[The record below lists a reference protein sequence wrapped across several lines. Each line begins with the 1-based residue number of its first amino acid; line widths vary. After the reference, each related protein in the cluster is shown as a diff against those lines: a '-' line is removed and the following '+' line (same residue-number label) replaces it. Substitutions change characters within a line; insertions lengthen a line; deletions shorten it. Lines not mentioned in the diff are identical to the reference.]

1 MNASESPFIKRPLSD
16 AEVQQRRKL
25 LEHYLDEQDQL
36 ESTIEDHKGQIK
48 KTKATL
54 ARVAATV
61 SITRTEIKTRTVLE
75 PRPPEPP
82 RQQNMYDEPTELP
95 GTAVFTPS
103 NLRGPIGR
111 EAQASVDLDRGEAGT
126 VAVDPTPRCSAC
138 DATALDGVTLGAF
151 GKELL
156 CTGGTGCSAQAATDA
171 DETDGDD
178 DDQAPTTPRMPPP
191 SAEPTLV
198 ADKFEVLYPP
208 ATNAWKLHQELS
220 FLLPGGELPTRE
232 QVDQWHPQSGIFNA
246 IAHWA
251 RVEAAHLE
259 SQQRAAR
266 GVPPIGGLTVPQRLP
281 MPEKLVEA
289 IAERTGKAPTKPTAK
304 GRKPRKGKDAT

>member
-1 MNASESPFIKRPLSD
+1 MNASDSPFIKRALSD

-36 ESTIEDHKGQIK
+36 ESTIEDYKGQIK

-54 ARVAATV
+54 ARVASTV
-61 SITRTEIKTRTVLE
+61 ICTRTEIKTRTVLE

-103 NLRGPIGR
+103 NLKVAATVINGGPLGR
-111 EAQASVDLDRGEAGT
+111 EDEAG
-126 VAVDPTPRCSAC
+126 AAPPECSVC
-138 DATALDGVTLGAF
+138 NKTAADGVTLGAF
-151 GKELL
+151 GKESL
-156 CTGGTGCSAQAATDA
+156 CTGGTGCSAPAADGE
-171 DETDGDD
+171 DEDEG
-178 DDQAPTTPRMPPP
+178 PPTPR
-191 SAEPTLV
+191 AEVTLA

-208 ATNAWKLHQELS
+208 ATNAWKLHVELS
-220 FLLPGGELPTRE
+220 HLLPAGELPTRE
-232 QVDQWHPQSGIFNA
+232 QVDAWHPASGIFNA

-251 RVEAAHLE
+251 RVERAHLE
-259 SQQRAAR
+259 SQQRALR
-266 GVPPIGGLTVPQRLP
+266 GQPALGGLTVPTRLP

-289 IAERTGKAPTKPTAK
+289 IAERTGKPATKPTTK
-304 GRKPRKGKDAT
+304 GSRKRKGKGE